1 MTDGAPQSVTDPSR
15 DAGTASDAPA
25 PPAASSAPTRPTAPQ
40 TSDDRGHRDLRV
52 VILNQYYWPDVA
64 STGHLLH
71 ELANDLARREV
82 QVSVLT
88 GRPSY
93 GPRETWQPA
102 PLRERTG
109 GVDVARMITTRFSK
123 DNILGRVL
131 NSITFLAP
139 LTLRVLL
146 RPNRDEVFLY
156 TTNPPYLG
164 IIGALVSRLR
174 KHPYVV
180 LLHDSYPH
188 IAVLIGKLGSGGL
201 VERIWH
207 RLNRSIY
214 QRAEQ
219 TIVLCDRAKDLV
231 CREYDV
237 DPDTVHV
244 IPNWA
249 DGTKLFP
256 IDKAASPF
264 AREHDL
270 LDTFTV
276 LYSGNLGLYYEFETI
291 LRAAELLKDEPFR
304 LVLVGAGGKKEW
316 IRREIERRGLTNT
329 LLLPY
334 QPFETLNQSLN
345 ACDASLVT
353 IDRGVE
359 GISFPSKLYSS
370 LAVGKPILALSEAS
384 SELRDI
390 VDRDRVGR
398 WFELGDAEAVAAAC
412 RELMA
417 DPEGCREMGAN
428 ARRLFEERY
437 NLEAA
442 GSAYARVL
450 DLAAPAS
457 PASTGS
463 AGA

>member
-1 MTDGAPQSVTDPSR
+1 MT
-15 DAGTASDAPA
+15 PA
-25 PPAASSAPTRPTAPQ
+25 PDVDRSAAPP
-40 TSDDRGHRDLRV
+40 RV

-71 ELANDLARREV
+71 ELANDLARRGV

-88 GRPSY
+88 ARPSY
-93 GPRETWQPA
+93 GPPETWQPA
-102 PLRERTG
+102 PRRERTE
-109 GVDVARMITTRFSK
+109 GVDVVRMITTRFSK

-139 LTLRVLL
+139 LTLRMLL
-146 RPNRDEVFLY
+146 RPDRDEIFLY

-164 IIGALVSRLR
+164 IIGALMSRLR

-188 IAVLIGKLGSGGL
+188 IAVLIGKLRRDGM
-201 VERIWH
+201 VERLWH

-214 QRAEQ
+214 HRAEQ

-237 DPDTVHV
+237 DPSTVHV

-249 DGTKLFP
+249 DGTKLYP
-256 IDKAASPF
+256 IGKADSPF
-264 AREHDL
+264 AREHGL
-270 LDTFTV
+270 VEPFTV
-276 LYSGNLGLYYEFETI
+276 MYSGNLGLYYEFETI
-291 LRAAELLKDEPFR
+291 LRAAELLRNDPFR
-304 LVLVGAGGKKEW
+304 LVLVGGGGKKEW
-316 IRREIERRGLTNT
+316 IRREIERRGLENT

-334 QPFETLNQSLN
+334 QPFETLNESLN

-370 LAVGKPILALSEAS
+370 LAVGKPIFALSEAT

-390 VDRDRVGR
+390 VDRHRVGR
-398 WFELGDAEAVAAAC
+398 WFELGDAEGVVAAC
-412 RELMA
+412 RELMQ
-417 DPEGCREMGAN
+417 DTEQCRIMGEN
-428 ARRLFEERY
+428 ARRLFEQRY
-437 NLEAA
+437 NIEAA
-442 GSAYARVL
+442 GAAYAAVL
-450 DLAAPAS
+450 RAAAPAPTTAPDRS
-457 PASTGS
+457 TEPAGSGDGAPST
-463 AGA
+463 

>member
-1 MTDGAPQSVTDPSR
+1 MVNDAHETPDDTAAAPSPEVHP
-15 DAGTASDAPA
+15 
-25 PPAASSAPTRPTAPQ
+25 
-40 TSDDRGHRDLRV
+40 DLRV

-71 ELANDLARREV
+71 ELANDLSRRGV
-82 QVSVLT
+82 AVSVLT
-88 GRPSY
+88 ARPSY
-93 GPRETWQPA
+93 GPPETWQPA
-102 PLRERTG
+102 TLRERTG

-139 LTLRVLL
+139 LTVRVLL
-146 RPNRDEVFLY
+146 RPDREEVFLY

-174 KHPYVV
+174 KHRYVV

-188 IAVLIGKLGSGGL
+188 IAVLIGKLRGGGML
-201 VERIWH
+201 EKLWH

-219 TIVLCDRAKDLV
+219 TIVLCDRARDLV
-231 CREYDV
+231 CSECDV
-237 DPDTVHV
+237 DPSAVHV

-256 IDKAASPF
+256 IDKAESPF
-264 AREHDL
+264 AREHEL
-270 LDTFTV
+270 VEPFTV

-291 LRAAELLKDEPFR
+291 LKAAELLRDEPFR
-304 LVLVGAGGKKEW
+304 LVLVGAGGKKDW
-316 IRREIERRGLTNT
+316 IRREIDQRGLSNT

-334 QPFETLNQSLN
+334 QPFETLNESLN

-370 LAVGKPILALSEAS
+370 LAVGKPILALSEAT

-398 WFELGDAEAVAAAC
+398 WFELGDAAGVAAAC
-412 RELMA
+412 RELMR
-417 DPEGCREMGAN
+417 DPEGCRAMGVN
-428 ARRLFEERY
+428 ARRLFEQRY

-442 GSAYARVL
+442 GAAYAGVL
-450 DLAAPAS
+450 SRAVP
-457 PASTGS
+457 G
-463 AGA
+463 G

>member
-1 MTDGAPQSVTDPSR
+1 MTDGPPQPVTDPTP
-15 DAGTASDAPA
+15 DAAAPVPAA
-25 PPAASSAPTRPTAPQ
+25 PPPAEP
-40 TSDDRGHRDLRV
+40 DHRDLRV

-82 QVSVLT
+82 AVSVLT

-139 LTLRVLL
+139 LTMRVLL

-174 KHPYVV
+174 KHRYVV

-188 IAVLIGKLGSGGL
+188 IAVLIGKLGSGGM

-237 DPDTVHV
+237 DPGTVHV

-256 IDKAASPF
+256 IDKAKSPF
-264 AREHDL
+264 AREHEL
-270 LDTFTV
+270 LDVFTV

-291 LRAAELLKDEPFR
+291 LKAAELLKDEPFR

-316 IRREIERRGLTNT
+316 IRREIEQRGLSNT

-370 LAVGKPILALSEAS
+370 LAVGKPILALSEDS

-390 VDRDRVGR
+390 VDRDQVGR
-398 WFELGDAEAVAAAC
+398 WFELGDAEGVAAAC

-417 DPEGCREMGAN
+417 DPERCRTMGAN
-428 ARRLFEERY
+428 ARRLFEQRY

-450 DLAAPAS
+450 AMAAPDAPDTPGAPAS
-457 PASTGS
+457 AREAAPASTGS

>member
-1 MTDGAPQSVTDPSR
+1 MSGVSPTPAGPSE
-15 DAGTASDAPA
+15 AQAPA
-25 PPAASSAPTRPTAPQ
+25 GGDGPAAASPRTDNERAE
-40 TSDDRGHRDLRV
+40 LRV

-71 ELANDLARREV
+71 ELANDLARRGV
-82 QVSVLT
+82 RVSVLT
-88 GRPSY
+88 ARPSY
-93 GPRETWQPA
+93 GPPETWQPA
-102 PLRERTG
+102 PRRERTG

-146 RPNRDEVFLY
+146 RPDRDEVFLY

-188 IAVLIGKLGSGGL
+188 IAVLIGKLRHGGL
-201 VERIWH
+201 VERLWH

-214 QRAEQ
+214 HRAEQ

-237 DPDTVHV
+237 DPSTVHV

-256 IDKAASPF
+256 IDKAESAF
-264 AREHDL
+264 AREHGL
-270 LDTFTV
+270 VEPFTV
-276 LYSGNLGLYYEFETI
+276 MYSGNLGLYYEFETI
-291 LRAAELLKDEPFR
+291 LRAAELLRDDPFR
-304 LVLVGAGGKKEW
+304 LVLVGAGGKKDW
-316 IRREIERRGLTNT
+316 IRREIERRGLDNT

-334 QPFETLNQSLN
+334 QPFETLNESLN

-370 LAVGKPILALSEAS
+370 LAVGKPILALSEAT

-398 WFELGDAEAVAAAC
+398 WFELGDTEGVAAAC
-412 RELMA
+412 RELMR
-417 DPEGCREMGAN
+417 DPEGCRVMGEN
-428 ARRLFEERY
+428 ARQLFEQRY
-437 NLEAA
+437 NIEAA
-442 GSAYARVL
+442 GAAYASVL
-450 DLAAPAS
+450 RAAAPAPTS
-457 PASTGS
+457 EPDLSTEPAGTRD
-463 AGA
+463 GAASS